1 VKNFYDTI
9 KGDMV
14 YISTLADNCVVLN
27 LYIQPK
33 ASKSRLI
40 GLHDGCLK
48 LAVAAPPVDGKA
60 NKQVLKFLAATLG
73 VANRDLILKSG
84 LQSRRKQ
91 VVVKSLDADTV
102 RTIIERK
109 LA

>member
-1 VKNFYDTI
+1 MTQRKHLAD
-9 KGDMV
+9 DMG
-14 YISTLADNCVVLN
+14 YISTLADNSVVLN
-27 LYIQPK
+27 LYVQPK
-33 ASKSRLI
+33 ASKSRLV

-60 NKQVLKFLAATLG
+60 NKQVLKLLATTLG
-73 VANRDLILKSG
+73 VASRDLILKSG
-84 LQSRRKQ
+84 LLSRRKQ

-102 RTIIERK
+102 RTIIENS

>member
-1 VKNFYDTI
+1 
-9 KGDMV
+9 MV
-14 YISTLADNCVVLN
+14 YISTLADNSVVLN

-73 VANRDLILKSG
+73 VPNRDLILKSG